1 MLSTNKYFNYKSD
14 AICRELCWW
23 GGGKK
28 REGPQKN
35 LKGRNRRVFLLADE
49 KLIPDRRKS
58 MYSQNHGKATCLENA
73 RWLFFPGIEKDYGG
87 Q

>member
-1 MLSTNKYFNYKSD
+1 MLFVENFV
-14 AICRELCWW
+14 
-23 GGGKK
+23 GGVGGK
-28 REGPQKN
+28 REKDHRRI
-35 LKGRNRRVFLLADE
+35 LKGEIGGFFLLVDE

-58 MYSQNHGKATCLENA
+58 MCSQNHGKATCLENA